1 MPIAVTNLRF
11 RTGFF
16 TKFERNNTGGKKN
29 LKCFPHCREEGH
41 RPHSWCGAT
50 IVLEAAWPEPL
61 SAVRAVAVLTETAV
75 GGICGLPVKTGHALD
90 LAAVVGLA
98 AREEVFTPTICP
110 AGAQA
115 AAPAAGDDGAE
126 VMAVE
131 GGARLWRITFGV
143 DGGKGRGGCGG
154 DGGSGGGWNYPWR
167 SHRSK
172 VNCTHCFRV
181 AVFVPCAQGSAQGGA
196 QGGGGAG
203 FVCAATADSPPF
215 KITSSRAKRRALLT
229 KQWSVAD
236 AGGAGVK
243 TEQLSFMQPPAPP
256 ALMPAMGATSGNPND
271 IHTQHLLLLGMGG
284 STGGGAVTGGSAGG
298 SSFGVAAAYASQ
310 GALLGDFEAPTPQ
323 TMSAEEAAAAAAAA
337 NGLPLPPPSGTVLVR
352 QDSLKRSRGLSGC
365 SSDGLG
371 GSGSPS
377 KLACLSCNSCTRWV
391 SAHLGLGGDAGGGGG
406 AAMAPASQ
414 QRGQQGVAQEQ
425 VVQSLLPLPEQSD
438 AQLARGFSDEHL
450 LGMEESDKLMSDWS
464 MDAPGA
470 VGQTPTAGGTAA
482 GSGSFSLSFP
492 TFGDQHYLSADQQRG
507 HSWGSVGSSAA
518 LSAAAQSAV
527 SSVV

>member
-1 MPIAVTNLRF
+1 MSTAVTNLRF
-11 RTGFF
+11 RSGFF
-16 TKFERNNTGGKKN
+16 TEFERNNTGGKKN

-61 SAVRAVAVLTETAV
+61 SAVRVVAVLTETAMD
-75 GGICGLPVKTGHALD
+75 GMCGLPVKAGHALD
-90 LAAVVGLA
+90 LAAVEGMA

-110 AGAQA
+110 AGATPAAQA
-115 AAPAAGDDGAE
+115 AKAPAAGGDGAE
-126 VMAVE
+126 VVVVA
-131 GGARLWRITFGV
+131 GGARLWRLTFGV

-154 DGGSGGGWNYPWR
+154 NGGSGGGWNYPWR

-181 AVFVPCAQGSAQGGA
+181 AVFVPCAQGSAQGG
-196 QGGGGAG
+196 GGAA
-203 FVCAATADSPPF
+203 FVCAAMADSPPF

-243 TEQLSFMQPPAPP
+243 MEELSPMQPPPPAFLVAPAPP
-256 ALMPAMGATSGNPND
+256 ALMAAMGTTGGNPD
-271 IHTQHLLLLGMGG
+271 DVRGR
-284 STGGGAVTGGSAGG
+284 GGSADG
-298 SSFGVAAAYASQ
+298 SSVGAAAAHASQ
-310 GALLGDFEAPTPQ
+310 GALLDDFEAPTPQ
-323 TMSAEEAAAAAAAA
+323 TMSAEEAAA
-337 NGLPLPPPSGTVLVR
+337 NGLPLPPPSGTALVR
-352 QDSLKRSRGLSGC
+352 RDSLKRSRVSGCSSGC

-371 GSGSPS
+371 GSGGPA

-391 SAHLGLGGDAGGGGG
+391 SAHLGLGGGAGGGGG

-414 QRGQQGVAQEQ
+414 QRGQRGRQGGRPGVAKEQEM
-425 VVQSLLPLPEQSD
+425 QSLLSLSDQSD

-450 LGMEESDKLMSDWS
+450 LDMEGGDALMSDWS

-470 VGQTPTAGGTAA
+470 VGQTPTAGGAAA

-492 TFGDQHYLSADQQRG
+492 KFGDQHYLPADQQRG
-507 HSWGSVGSSAA
+507 HSWGGVGSSAA
-518 LSAAAQSAV
+518 LSAAAQGAV
-527 SSVV
+527 QEEYK